1 MQREFFHIIRERNE
15 QGVTIF
21 LSSHVLSEIQQNC
34 TRAAIIREGRIIACD
49 NVDALAKTN
58 AKRITVQGKV
68 KLDTLERIRDL
79 KKGDDIFS
87 FLYDGD
93 IHQLLETLSAGT
105 ITDLSIS
112 NPDLDEIFLHYYENG
127 GEQA

>member
-1 MQREFFHIIRERNE
+1 MP
-15 QGVTIF
+15 
-21 LSSHVLSEIQQNC
+21 
-34 TRAAIIREGRIIACD
+34 
-49 NVDALAKTN
+49 AKTN

-112 NPDLDEIFLHYYENG
+112 DPDLDEIFLHYYENG